1 VASDMIL
8 RTASFKFHK
17 ELYTE
22 MKKLLVFALGL
33 GIVLGT
39 VSFAADDT
47 SDTTKT
53 KKAKKAKKTKST
65 DAAPKG

>member
-1 VASDMIL
+1 
-8 RTASFKFHK
+8 
-17 ELYTE
+17 

-47 SDTTKT
+47 TSTTKT
-53 KKAKKAKKTKST
+53 KKAKKAKKTADT
-65 DAAPKG
+65 TTKG